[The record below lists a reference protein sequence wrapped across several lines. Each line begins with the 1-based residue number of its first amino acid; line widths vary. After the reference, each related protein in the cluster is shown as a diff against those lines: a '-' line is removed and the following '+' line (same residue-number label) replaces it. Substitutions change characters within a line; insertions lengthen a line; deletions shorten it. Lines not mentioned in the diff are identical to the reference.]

1 MSQAGKPISAIS
13 PFWDVTISAFWVAF
27 LGVLGVNIIGNLIM
41 PHEGGAE
48 HGAAEQ
54 VFAYP
59 IEPVAEEEAAGGG
72 GGGGGQRE
80 NALPL
85 VAAADPEAG
94 AAVFRK
100 CASCHTIESGGKN
113 GTGPNLHNIVGRQVG
128 HADGFK
134 YSESI
139 LALGGNWDYV
149 KLEDYIENPKR
160 LVPKGTMSFVG
171 LKKAKER
178 ADLIKFLT
186 ANTEN
191 PPPLPSAEAP
201 AAPEA
206 AAPAEAA
213 PAEAAPAG
221 AAPAQ

>member
-13 PFWDVTISAFWVAF
+13 PFWDVTISAAWVAF
-27 LGVLGVNIIGNLIM
+27 LGVLGVNILGNMIM
-41 PHEGGAE
+41 PQE
-48 HGAAEQ
+48 HAAIENY
-54 VFAYP
+54 AYP
-59 IEPVAEEEAAGGG
+59 IEPVAEEDTGGG

-80 NALPL
+80 SALPL
-85 VAAADPEAG
+85 IAAANPEAG

-100 CASCHTIESGGKN
+100 CTSCHTIDAGGKN
-113 GTGPNLHNIVGRQVG
+113 GTGPNLHNIVGDVVG
-128 HADGFK
+128 AEAGFK
-134 YSESI
+134 YSESMK
-139 LALGGNWDYV
+139 ALGGNWDFA
-149 KLEDYIENPKR
+149 KLEDYLENPKR

-178 ADLIKFLT
+178 ADVIRYLV
-186 ANTEN
+186 ANTDS

-206 AAPAEAA
+206 APAAA